1 MSDQEGKSSFDLG
14 KLGEI
19 ASSKRVTRRSVL
31 QGAAAAGA
39 LAALGPFASACGS
52 SSSGPSASPSAA
64 AAAPKQGGHIRSAI
78 GGGTTK
84 DILDP
89 HRTYYDSGSKT
100 VEVWDSLVGWDQ
112 EHKLVMKLAE
122 SYEVNADATVHTY
135 RLKPDLT
142 FHNGQSVTADDVVYS
157 FRRIIDPAMAA
168 LGSGSLVALKPSGIK
183 KIDDLTVS
191 FTLTAPDAIF
201 VEAVAY
207 YANAVVPV
215 GFKTPNGAEGAIGTG
230 PWKPI
235 SYDPG
240 LQTEFVANRDYWGEG
255 PYADKL
261 TMIEFADPAPQLNA
275 LLGGTVDHL
284 ANLASSQMG
293 IVKSTPG
300 LKVLEAKGGGWNPFT
315 MRIDKKPFD
324 DVRVR
329 QAFRLI
335 IDRQQVIDQGK
346 GGFGRVAN
354 DMYAPYDPGYPTD
367 LPQRVQDLEQAK
379 SLLKQAGY
387 NNDLSVVLNCTTSTM
402 LDDPDAAQVFAEQ
415 LNGAGVTCKVNKV
428 DPDVYWNVGN
438 YRSYPFAMS
447 NWGTSNY
454 LYLTRQVLFPTGPY
468 YETHWVDAEWEKL
481 VLEAFKTVDD
491 AKRNELVR
499 QAETIEYERGGHINY
514 QFGSMLDAYTDKLGG
529 LVPDNF
535 GQSGATY
542 QRYNLFYFV

>member
-19 ASSKRVTRRSVL
+19 AGSKRITRRAVV

-39 LAALGPFASACGS
+39 LAALGPFAAACGS
-52 SSSGPSASPSAA
+52 SEPDTSASPSAA
-64 AAAPKQGGHIRSAI
+64 APKKGGHIRSAI

-100 VEVWDSLVGWDQ
+100 VIVWDALMGWDQ
-112 EHKLVMKLAE
+112 EHKLVNKLAE
-122 SYEVNADATVHTY
+122 SYEINADATVHTF

-142 FHNGQSVTADDVVYS
+142 FHDGSPVTADAVVYS
-157 FRRIIDPAMAA
+157 YQRILDPEMAA
-168 LGSGSLVALKPSGIK
+168 LGAGGLTELKPSGIE

-191 FTLTAPDAIF
+191 FNLTQPNAVF

-207 YANAVVPV
+207 YANAIVPV
-215 GFKTPNGAEGAIGTG
+215 GFTTPNGAEGAIGTG

-240 LQTEFVANRDYWGEG
+240 LQTEFVANPDYWGEG

-261 TMIEFADPAPQLNA
+261 TMIEFADPEPQLNA
-275 LLGGTVDHL
+275 LLSGSVDHL
-284 ANLASSQMG
+284 ANLATSQVG
-293 IVKSTPG
+293 IVNSTPG

-315 MRIDKKPFD
+315 MLIDKKPFD

-354 DMYAPYDPGYPTD
+354 DMYAPFDPGYPKD

-402 LDDPDAAQVFAEQ
+402 LDDPNAAQVFSEQ
-415 LNGAGVTCKVNKV
+415 LNDAGVKCTVNKV
-428 DPDVYWNVGN
+428 DPDVYWNEGN
-438 YRSYPFAMS
+438 YKSYPFAMS

-454 LYLTRQVLFPTGPY
+454 LYLTRQMLFPTGPY
-468 YETHWVDAEWEKL
+468 WETHWKDAEWEKI
-481 VLEAFKTVDD
+481 VLEAFQTADD
-491 AKRNELVR
+491 AKRNELVS
-499 QAETIEYERGGHINY
+499 AAMTIEHERGGHINY
-514 QFGSMLDAYTDKLGG
+514 QFGSMLDAYSDKLGG

-542 QRYNLFYFV
+542 QRYHLFYFV